1 MVKHLAYE
9 AGGRGSIPRSNES
22 YEYGIIVGSSPTCS
36 TKQFIDVLDKI
47 KRKSG
52 QLVVERS

>member
-9 AGGRGSIPRSNES
+9 ARGRGSIPRSNES

-36 TKQFIDVLDKI
+36 TKEFIDILDKI